1 MKKFTILLSAMFAFS
16 AACFADDVNTE
27 EINPQAAVD
36 TQISNYDGEG
46 YYRLKNASGRYLKT
60 FGKVLDTTFTP
71 DQIRIFNTAPAL
83 EMVNTYEET
92 LNDPGT
98 IFHITEGQNGL
109 DLGCQFT
116 SLLSNENYGGMMAA
130 LVSLGVDPAK
140 TDPAISII
148 PSGVA
153 TPNGGEYY
161 LISTFEGFG
170 PAIYEAYE
178 KADATLKIQLENFAF
193 KVGIPV
199 DPRTGKP
206 YMAGLKNVDRLYF
219 TDAAGILGD
228 EEYNAEVAG
237 DIGAFTVSYEYA
249 DPINNVIVI
258 DADGFGKKV
267 PNCPN
272 SLWAI
277 EELAEE
283 GNIFGLND
291 GARYDR
297 GDYNQAPG
305 FYQTLYVDFPFTV
318 SNLNPDVKVWFASS
332 TNAEGTELNMELL
345 EGTVPAGTPVI
356 IESPAKDQKQT
367 VLVPVVDEDQAAPKE
382 GNLLVGTIILNTK
395 LGIVSHSDDASFAD
409 SDRKEQAAYDPA
421 TMYLFGF
428 GTSTANADWL
438 GFYPGEN
445 IKYLRS
451 NRAYLDMTQVPTSAG
466 IKLNF
471 GDKLVDAIDVI
482 NAQNT
487 VKNVYDLSGRR
498 VENPTNGLYIVNGK
512 KVLVK

>member
-1 MKKFTILLSAMFAFS
+1 MKKFTILLSAMFALS
-16 AACFADDVNTE
+16 ATSFAQDIQD
-27 EINPQAAVD
+27 IDPQAPAVD
-36 TQISNYDGEG
+36 TQISNYEGEG

-83 EMVNTYEET
+83 NMVDTYEET

-98 IFHITEGQNGL
+98 IFHITEGQDGI

-116 SLLSNENYGGMMAA
+116 SLLSNENYDGMMAA

-140 TDPAISII
+140 TDPAISIL
-148 PSGVA
+148 PSGVPA
-153 TPNGGEYY
+153 PNGGEYY

-206 YMAGLKNVDRLYF
+206 YMQGLKKVDRLYF
-219 TDAAGILGD
+219 TDAAGVLGD
-228 EEYNAEVAG
+228 AEYNAEVG
-237 DIGAFTVSYEYA
+237 GEIGAFTVSYEYA
-249 DPINNVIVI
+249 DPTQNVILI
-258 DADGFGKKV
+258 DSDGFGVKAQS
-267 PNCPN
+267 PN

-277 EELAEE
+277 EALAEE
-283 GNIFGLND
+283 ANIFGLND
-291 GARYDR
+291 GAQFK
-297 GDYNQAPG
+297 GDAAKETNPG
-305 FYQTLYVDFPFTV
+305 FYQTLYVDFPFEV
-318 SNLNPDVKVWFASS
+318 SPLNPDVKAYYASS
-332 TNAEGTELNMELL
+332 TDADGKVLNLTEIEDV
-345 EGTVPAGTPVI
+345 VPAGTPVI
-356 IESPAKDQKQT
+356 VEFQKQAQTST
-367 VLVPVVDEDQAAPKE
+367 VLVPVVNDAAPVE
-382 GNLLVGTIILNTK
+382 GNLLVGTIILNTN
-395 LGIVSHSDDASFAD
+395 LGVTSEEAITASDKKA
-409 SDRKEQAAYDPA
+409 QATYDPE
-421 TMYLFGF
+421 TQFLFGY
-428 GTSTANADWL
+428 GVQEENKDVL
-438 GFYPGEN
+438 GFYKGEN
-445 IKYLRS
+445 IKFLRS
-451 NRAYLDMTQVPTSAG
+451 NRAYLDMNQVPAPAASG

-471 GDKLVDAIDVI
+471 GDGKLVDAIDVI

-498 VENPTNGLYIVNGK
+498 VENPTTGLYIVNGK